1 MLKVSC
7 KTKFKTQF
15 ILPNSVRKKYLQD
28 KMLLTKESSCFQNVI
43 EVDISVSNRSI
54 SIVVFSQFF
63 SLFQVLLYFRD
74 GSLHTKCFRLQ
85 LQIFAIGSSN
95 VMSHFTLMKVIT
107 ANNKNDNK
115 SKQAWVITKRKL
127 YQQRCLWESKTFDMI
142 FVLFYTSLRTI

>member
-1 MLKVSC
+1 
-7 KTKFKTQF
+7 
-15 ILPNSVRKKYLQD
+15 
-28 KMLLTKESSCFQNVI
+28 MLLRLTSRSLIGLSLLLSSLN
-43 EVDISVSNRSI
+43 
-54 SIVVFSQFF
+54 F
-63 SLFQVLLYFRD
+63 SLFFKCFFSLYFRD

-115 SKQAWVITKRKL
+115 SKQAWVMIKRKL

-142 FVLFYTSLRTI
+142 FVLFYTSVRHWMGERF